1 MTNSNTIEQYGAAFI
16 SHLESKI
23 KTKEPKNLYEPINY
37 ILGLGGK
44 RLRPILTLMT
54 ADLFGGNFK
63 DALDS
68 AMAIEVFHNF
78 SLVHDDIMD
87 DAPLRRGKTTVHE
100 KWDVNTG
107 ILSGDAMLINSY
119 QFFESY
125 SPEIFKKLTSLFS
138 KTAIEVCEGQQYD
151 VDFESRD
158 DVTIPEYLKM
168 IEYKTAVLVAAAMKM
183 GAIIANAS
191 QDDTEAIYEFGKNL
205 GIAFQL
211 QDDYLDVFGD
221 PETFGK
227 QVGGDIIENKKTF
240 LFLKSLEYAEKE
252 QREGL
257 LHLYSLKPEDSGT
270 KVETVK
276 SIFVES
282 GAVEEAKKEINGYT
296 QKAFDALTTISI
308 PDANKAILKQ
318 FGENLMKRTV

>member
-211 QDDYLDVFGD
+211 QDDYLDAFGD

-240 LFLKSLEYAEKE
+240 LFLKSLEYAEME

-282 GAVEEAKKEINGYT
+282 GAVEEAKKEISAYT

>member
-211 QDDYLDVFGD
+211 QDDYLDAFGD

-240 LFLKSLEYAEKE
+240 LFLKSLEYAEME